1 MNKKALVDAVAKKT
15 GETMKLT
22 EEFINAFVDVVE
34 ESLEKGEE
42 VRLVGFGTF
51 KVHSKKERKGIN
63 PKTMKPM
70 DIPAHKVPKF
80 IPGKTLKDMVDK

>member
-1 MNKKALVDAVAKKT
+1 MNKKELVDAVSKKT

-22 EEFINAFVDVVE
+22 EEFLNAFVTVVE
-34 ESLEKGEE
+34 EGLENGEE

-51 KVHSKKERKGIN
+51 KVQEKMARKGIN
-63 PKTMKPM
+63 PKTMEAI

-80 IPGKTLKDMVDK
+80 IPGKTLKDRVDK